1 MLDGLDFAHLP
12 WQRVLKPAKNELQNQ
27 YISLESRDQQGLIR
41 IIPSDANT
49 LVDIKGI
56 GFTFPLLTID
66 RSAFSHLKALHSLK
80 MYGYP
85 KVDCID
91 VNGISASFNALP

>member
-12 WQRVLKPAKNELQNQ
+12 WQRVLTPAKNELQNQ

-49 LVDIKGI
+49 LVD
-56 GFTFPLLTID
+56 FT
-66 RSAFSHLKALHSLK
+66 AAMLKAQAAR
-80 MYGYP
+80 G
-85 KVDCID
+85 
-91 VNGISASFNALP
+91 GILLENPEDLGRNRRGGGPT